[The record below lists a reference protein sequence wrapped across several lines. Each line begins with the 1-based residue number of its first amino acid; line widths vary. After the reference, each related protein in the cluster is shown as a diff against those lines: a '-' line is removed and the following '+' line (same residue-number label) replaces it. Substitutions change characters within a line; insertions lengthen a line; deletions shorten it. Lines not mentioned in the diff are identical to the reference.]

1 METRN
6 WLNSCRIRQIQDAK
20 RPEQLPR
27 RRRLGINSR
36 NLGAA
41 ASELRRS
48 WRRVAIRTG
57 GSMSGVGRNARQES
71 NARARLGLGWPHP
84 GVAVAMASAVQTALP
99 GSRGGSV
106 LRRSSAET
114 DLADSSAAS
123 ARASAEPG
131 ASELRRSWR
140 PAGSRTDARCPER
153 SEMRGRKAMPP
164 PGRSFLG
171 VAVAVAFASAVEPA
185 LPGSRGGSVLRR
197 SSAETALAD
206 GSAASARASAE
217 PGASELRRSWRRA
230 VSWTDARCLERGGIR
245 GKKAMPAPGRSF
257 PGVAVAIGSAVE
269 PALP

>member
-6 WLNSCRIRQIQDAK
+6 RLNSCRIRQIQDAK

-27 RRRLGINSR
+27 RRHLGINSR

-41 ASELRRS
+41 ASEPRRS
-48 WRRVAIRTG
+48 WRRVTTRTG

-114 DLADSSAAS
+114 
-123 ARASAEPG
+123 
-131 ASELRRSWR
+131 
-140 PAGSRTDARCPER
+140 
-153 SEMRGRKAMPP
+153 
-164 PGRSFLG
+164 
-171 VAVAVAFASAVEPA
+171 
-185 LPGSRGGSVLRR
+185 
-197 SSAETALAD
+197 ALAD

-230 VSWTDARCLERGGIR
+230 VSWTDARCLERGGMR
-245 GKKAMPAPGRSF
+245 GKKAMPLPGRSF

-269 PALP
+269 PAMP